1 MILTCDHWGSY
12 IRSTVYLAIYLST
25 IHQLS
30 DKKSLRIIQKK
41 QEDPDEWWRDDVFL
55 TEGQENLYFYARHWH
70 FTGIFG
76 VLTKSFMHG
85 CAIIRASPSLPTN
98 FTAI

>member
-1 MILTCDHWGSY
+1 M
-12 IRSTVYLAIYLST
+12 
-25 IHQLS
+25 
-30 DKKSLRIIQKK
+30 
-41 QEDPDEWWRDDVFL
+41 FL

-76 VLTKSFMHG
+76 VLTKSFTHG

-98 FTAI
+98 FTGI